1 MGTQPLA
8 RLMCN
13 IEIAPD
19 NEYDADV
26 TVVHEVGRELISALQ
41 QDGYAVASVYKGN
54 TGGIALFYQVAS
66 GNVPLEDWPG
76 EATDMLEE
84 LKYLLQTVSPIAR
97 KLWVAGRRALQAP
110 ASLGVEL
117 VLGDIELNLDP
128 RDMED
133 EGRIALLAQTILQ
146 RYAGQRLPSS
156 QRITLNGKIA
166 HGRSGRRGL

>member
-26 TVVHEVGRELISALQ
+26 MVVHEVGRELISALQ

-54 TGGIALFYQVAS
+54 PRGIGLFYQVAS
-66 GNVPLEDWPG
+66 GNVPLEGWPD
-76 EATDMLEE
+76 EETDMLEG

-97 KLWVAGRRALQAP
+97 TLWMAGRRALQAP
-110 ASLGVEL
+110 ASLSVALALE
-117 VLGDIELNLDP
+117 DIELNLDP
-128 RDMED
+128 RDMDD
-133 EGRIALLAQTILQ
+133 EEGISLLAQTILQ
-146 RYAGQRLPSS
+146 RYSGQHLPSS
-156 QRITLNGKIA
+156 QHITLNGKIA
-166 HGRSGRRGL
+166 RARSGRRGL